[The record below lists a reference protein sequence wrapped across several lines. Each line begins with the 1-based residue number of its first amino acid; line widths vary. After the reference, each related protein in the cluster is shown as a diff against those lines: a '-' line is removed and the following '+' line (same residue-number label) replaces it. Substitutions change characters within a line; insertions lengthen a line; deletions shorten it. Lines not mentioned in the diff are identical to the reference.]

1 MHAPLQIARLRLLV
15 CLLGQRGAHAWW
27 DTSFLTESGLE
38 TLEYNFPRAPKAA
51 AFTATVLA
59 AKTLHDERIGRTGV
73 THLFR
78 LEPEIEMLVHRTAV
92 DEKAGPLSSLLE
104 KTPPTLLGDLEEM
117 AGGAI
122 DCPEGPVQVGMPED
136 VHSKKGLSRLAA
148 HYHAGFRVGLR
159 VFPYFAP
166 RGV

>member
-15 CLLGQRGAHAWW
+15 CLLGQRGANAWW

-148 HYHAGFRVGLR
+148 HYHAGFCLGLR

-166 RGV
+166 RGI